1 MRNHGFL
8 HVEKNLWRLSPAFDI
23 NPFPDKRRVLKTWI
37 TEEIGDAASIQAL
50 MEASPYFGI
59 DLKRACTLLAGIESA
74 VSRWRQ
80 IGRKIG
86 MTSAELKAFET
97 AFEHE
102 ERHIARQILNT
113 TMK

>member
-37 TEEIGDAASIQAL
+37 TEGSGDAASIDAL
-50 MEASPYFGI
+50 MAAAVYFGI
-59 DLKRACTLLAGIESA
+59 SHARACAILFA
-74 VSRWRQ
+74 VEAAVARWRQ
-80 IGRKIG
+80 IGKSIG
-86 MTSAELKAFET
+86 MSIAELNALET

-102 ERHIARQILNT
+102 ERLVVHRVLG
-113 TMK
+113 K